1 MGYTDD
7 PALAAG
13 ILDSWLRAEGHGAEP
28 DRYLIHV
35 DAPRCL
41 VRVAPPLTD
50 RAALLDP
57 IVVLGLD
64 DWEFSVAMW
73 FDDVP
78 TAEVHQAL
86 LEEAARVWAAWG
98 E

>member
-1 MGYTDD
+1 MDYSDD
-7 PALAAG
+7 PVYSAG
-13 ILDSWLRAEGHGAEP
+13 ILDSWLWAEGHGAQP
-28 DRYLIHV
+28 DRYLV
-35 DAPRCL
+35 RLDAPRCL
-41 VRVAPPLTD
+41 VRVTPPLTD

-86 LEEAARVWAAWG
+86 LEEAARVLAAWG